1 MSQPSWLGGARG
13 CRIDLRDGR
22 WFATSRD
29 SRLLRKYHALMIF
42 AICGRT
48 PKSCPSRTKH
58 ALPDLVG
65 EWRMSMLLFVAT
77 ITLLSFGYFPALD
90 E

>member
-1 MSQPSWLGGARG
+1 MSYRQLRESARSNFRSGRCWATGILGWCGN
-13 CRIDLRDGR
+13 I
-22 WFATSRD
+22 T
-29 SRLLRKYHALMIF
+29 ALMIF

-58 ALPDLVG
+58 ALPDLAG

>member
-1 MSQPSWLGGARG
+1 
-13 CRIDLRDGR
+13 
-22 WFATSRD
+22 
-29 SRLLRKYHALMIF
+29 MIF

-58 ALPDLVG
+58 ALPDLAR

-77 ITLLSFGYFPALD
+77 VTLLSFGYVPALD